1 MNTFEFRVFIIGD
14 ELVGKKSIVNRF
26 KKLNSTQTEEDTY
39 FYNGDPKDEYGLGTK
54 KTKEAL
60 EKLEIYQQ
68 LNVVDKNIIRKEIER
83 KNLMKFKKIFIVDS
97 TKLEFNFFPIKPPE
111 EKMISNANDNKDEED
126 EVKFGST
133 YLTFKK
139 TIEEIT
145 KLLSKEP
152 KYQNSSLAN
161 IFLFVYELRNYNT
174 FKKLECIYNKLD
186 NYFKSANYLKA
197 LIGNKQ
203 DIKIK
208 FNKSHRDYLDNFIN
222 SNNFKAYDISTYNYF
237 SFEKFFEQL
246 FIDLISPLN
255 DELQKITFL
264 NRFHLVLHIR
274 ATISR
279 APRKT
284 HYIKDVPFL
293 SENENPDV
301 YAYPENKNDFR
312 RTFSNMKKGRYSY
325 KIFINKQGP
334 TFPIM
339 DKFGKERKLGKP
351 KTAFIREKKSGI
363 ENWAFINRQKEL
375 KEAFKTYRPGYSLG
389 IREGFN
395 GFKQLRKIKY
405 QQREEQLKSAFQCR
419 SFTTKKKIDEKKE
432 IDYFMNK
439 TEFLKDYKNKIQ
451 DNENRHIKER
461 IKNKQLQ
468 EELFRLKI
476 ERIHQKQEKYDKKY
490 ARRKEELL
498 NPKSATLRKVK
509 SLKKAKSDLA
519 NHTLYDIRT
528 KYDPNKGWTMGMK
541 YTYDPNKYRDDPDF
555 PNIKTVF
562 DKIVEYPKYAEIKYT
577 APRFKETKIVKPR
590 EDVKTYIDDTEG
602 KKKIM
607 KIKESG
613 ERANILRAFFEDRKY
628 KKEKV
633 IENKQ
638 ILKDERNEDIEELK
652 YKLLKPKDPNKEGYF
667 SDITDINYRLVEYN
681 APIYSI
687 KGRHKA
693 GGIFQNLENEVISDD
708 EEENKIGSNGKPIQD
723 EEYKKSLPVPQFEA
737 IKPTMPMYSFT
748 KAKRFS
754 DKPLYQISPNSIPV
768 VPFENGKFG
777 PDDVKTFS
785 IAQGFM
791 GKANKNMQ
799 LKSNGIPGP
808 GQYKIK
814 GFAEKIAD
822 EGRKI
827 FEMRERK
834 KKERE
839 LKEMEMEIKNAQIDK
854 GKDTENHMMVINN
867 NNEEVNNSNN
877 NTDNKNNVKK

>member
-1 MNTFEFRVFIIGD
+1 
-14 ELVGKKSIVNRF
+14 
-26 KKLNSTQTEEDTY
+26 
-39 FYNGDPKDEYGLGTK
+39 
-54 KTKEAL
+54 
-60 EKLEIYQQ
+60 
-68 LNVVDKNIIRKEIER
+68 
-83 KNLMKFKKIFIVDS
+83 
-97 TKLEFNFFPIKPPE
+97 
-111 EKMISNANDNKDEED
+111 
-126 EVKFGST
+126 
-133 YLTFKK
+133 
-139 TIEEIT
+139 
-145 KLLSKEP
+145 
-152 KYQNSSLAN
+152 
-161 IFLFVYELRNYNT
+161 
-174 FKKLECIYNKLD
+174 
-186 NYFKSANYLKA
+186 
-197 LIGNKQ
+197 
-203 DIKIK
+203 
-208 FNKSHRDYLDNFIN
+208 
-222 SNNFKAYDISTYNYF
+222 
-237 SFEKFFEQL
+237 
-246 FIDLISPLN
+246 
-255 DELQKITFL
+255 
-264 NRFHLVLHIR
+264 
-274 ATISR
+274 
-279 APRKT
+279 
-284 HYIKDVPFL
+284 
-293 SENENPDV
+293 
-301 YAYPENKNDFR
+301 
-312 RTFSNMKKGRYSY
+312 
-325 KIFINKQGP
+325 
-334 TFPIM
+334 
-339 DKFGKERKLGKP
+339 
-351 KTAFIREKKSGI
+351 
-363 ENWAFINRQKEL
+363 
-375 KEAFKTYRPGYSLG
+375 
-389 IREGFN
+389 
-395 GFKQLRKIKY
+395 
-405 QQREEQLKSAFQCR
+405 
-419 SFTTKKKIDEKKE
+419 
-432 IDYFMNK
+432 
-439 TEFLKDYKNKIQ
+439 
-451 DNENRHIKER
+451 
-461 IKNKQLQ
+461 
-468 EELFRLKI
+468 
-476 ERIHQKQEKYDKKY
+476 
-490 ARRKEELL
+490 
-498 NPKSATLRKVK
+498 
-509 SLKKAKSDLA
+509 
-519 NHTLYDIRT
+519 
-528 KYDPNKGWTMGMK
+528 MGMK

-839 LKEMEMEIKNAQIDK
+839 LKEMEMKIKNAQIDK
-854 GKDTENHMMVINN
+854 GKNTENHMMVINN